1 MFNKNL
7 EDNHME
13 QLEKIAKKYNLRYEN
28 CPDLVG
34 YETGEILFGQNDSG
48 YWHPWLTRTGQSIS
62 ISTDPLLRLTNSNPD
77 INIESAL
84 EFITENKWA
93 KNYNYHFPKRIL
105 IPFYE
110 WEKIKKK
117 SENNLKV
124 ELGNII
130 ITKKLVEQ
138 MDNPDYR
145 EEVIK
150 CISDYKHCRWGTPDE
165 EKKQDNDW
173 AVYYGADIRDQFET
187 SHGKIEI
194 ESLMDRSNTFI
205 ALL

>member
-1 MFNKNL
+1 
-7 EDNHME
+7 ME
-13 QLEKIAKKYNLRYEN
+13 QLEKIAEKYNLRYEKWS
-28 CPDLVG
+28 DLVG
-34 YETGEILFGQNDSG
+34 YETGEKLLAQDASSN
-48 YWHPWLTRTGQSIS
+48 WHPWLTRTGQSIS
-62 ISTDPLLRLTNSNPD
+62 ISTDSLIRLTNSNPD

-84 EFITENKWA
+84 EFITEINKWA

-145 EEVIK
+145 EEIIK
-150 CISDYKHCRWGTPDE
+150 CISDYKHCRWGNPDE
-165 EKKQDNDW
+165 EKKQDNHWD
-173 AVYYGADIRDQFET
+173 VNYGTDIRDLFEIT
-187 SHGKIEI
+187 LGKIEI
-194 ESLMDRSNTFI
+194 MSLMDRSNTFI
-205 ALL
+205 DFL